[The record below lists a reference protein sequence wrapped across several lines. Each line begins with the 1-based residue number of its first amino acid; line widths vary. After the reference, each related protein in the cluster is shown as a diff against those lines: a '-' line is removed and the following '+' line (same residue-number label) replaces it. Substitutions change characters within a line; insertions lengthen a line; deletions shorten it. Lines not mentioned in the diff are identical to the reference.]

1 MAIAS
6 KGSLLQTLE
15 VWGPYA
21 CFTRPEAKT
30 ERFTYPVI
38 TPSAARA
45 IFDAIFYRPSF
56 YWQVER
62 IELLAVPKYLAL
74 VRNEVKE
81 KLPSAKTIASW
92 MEGKAEVQP
101 ILVDGTKTITGNDGK
116 GRTQRQTVMLKDVR
130 YRLHARQILRKGS
143 YSDDPLKLASMFER
157 RARNGQCFHQ
167 PFFGCREFA
176 AWFEYRAP
184 SDPMPAP
191 VDYSESVG
199 MMLYDTFDIVA
210 NNDRSAASR
219 VSFFDATIRGGIL
232 DVPPIGDPRVFKAP
246 A

>member
-1 MAIAS
+1 MH
-6 KGSLLQTLE
+6 TLE

-56 YWQVER
+56 YWQVEK
-62 IELLAVPKYLAL
+62 IELLTLPKYLAL

-81 KLPSAKTIASW
+81 KLPSARTIASW
-92 MEGKAEVQP
+92 MDGKAEVQP
-101 ILVDGTKTITGNDGK
+101 ILVDGTKSITGNDGK
-116 GRTQRQTVMLKDVR
+116 GRTQRQTVMLTDVR
-130 YRLHARQILRKGS
+130 YRLHARQVMRQGS
-143 YSDDPLKLASMFER
+143 YTDDPVKLGTMFER

-167 PFFGCREFA
+167 PFLGCREFA

-184 SDPMPAP
+184 GEPSAQP
-191 VDYSESVG
+191 VDYSESLG
-199 MMLYDTFDIVA
+199 MMLYDVFDITA
-210 NNDRSAASR
+210 NNNRSAAAQ
-219 VSFFDATIRGGIL
+219 VSFFNADLKGGVL
-232 DVPPIGDPRVFKAP
+232 DVPPFGDSRIFKVIV
-246 A
+246 